1 MYGHRSQRYNFLGS
15 ENSALFSNRSEVSVF
30 PRRAEAGS
38 GWSEGKRAAAA
49 RSAGIDGR
57 RVRLGMD
64 WAVSRLGLGWR

>member
-1 MYGHRSQRYNFLGS
+1 MSL
-15 ENSALFSNRSEVSVF
+15 V

-49 RSAGIDGR
+49 RSAGIEGS